1 MGLVAPR
8 LQMEETETGRFD
20 SLLLVGD
27 VQVDTSMKDLTFSH
41 NKPGKIFILI
51 DGTEF
56 VCKGGGWLELPATI
70 LYNVQANDPELRVSS
85 VNQVGAKITTIP

>member
-1 MGLVAPR
+1 
-8 LQMEETETGRFD
+8 
-20 SLLLVGD
+20 
-27 VQVDTSMKDLTFSH
+27 MKDLQFSH

-51 DGTEF
+51 EGTEF
-56 VCKGGGWLELPATI
+56 VCKRHPPWVRLHTPWAKLPATI

>member
-1 MGLVAPR
+1 MGLEASRLPVA
-8 LQMEETETGRFD
+8 ETNVGRFA
-20 SLLLVGD
+20 SLPVP
-27 VQVDTSMKDLTFSH
+27 MKDLTFSH

-56 VCKGGGWLELPATI
+56 VCKSGGWLKLPATI